1 VTSDFD
7 PGALMARWYAV
18 PGGPRVC
25 LRIPRVRDRDGIRRL
40 VLTHGPVGAE
50 LELARLGH
58 FDPRRQLVICATAL
72 LGSAETVVGIG
83 AIELRAG
90 EADEPSLI
98 VVDGGAAG
106 LKPLLR
112 DALVGRAR
120 ALGRAR
126 AA

>member
-1 VTSDFD
+1 MSADFD
-7 PGALMARWYAV
+7 PGALMARWYAL

-25 LRIPRVRDRDGIRRL
+25 LRIPRVRDREGIRRL
-40 VLTHGPVGAE
+40 VQAYGPLSTE

-72 LGSAETVVGIG
+72 LGSTETVVGIG
-83 AIELRAG
+83 AIDLRAG
-90 EADEPSLI
+90 DTDEPSLI
-98 VVDGGAAG
+98 VVDGQAAG
-106 LKPLLR
+106 LEPLLR